1 LTDSSA
7 AFLHAEKHQ
16 SNCSGNLLYFFVAG
30 SGKVH
35 VDNSQ
40 QASYTE
46 APELLQARRQ
56 NPRSFPKHSTCQQG
70 QNSNMHLS
78 SAKQWGTK
86 QVWGM
91 PPTFSHATK
100 LY

>member
-1 LTDSSA
+1 MLKNINLTVQGID
-7 AFLHAEKHQ
+7 FF
-16 SNCSGNLLYFFVAG
+16 FFVAG
-30 SGKVH
+30 SSKVH

-40 QASYTE
+40 RASYTE

-56 NPRSFPKHSTCQQG
+56 NPRSFPKHSSCQQG
-70 QNSNMHLS
+70 RKSNMHLS